1 MILALDPSSKVIGWA
16 VLDKTIFWSGGT
28 VELGGTDISERCY
41 EAFYWLDDFLG
52 YYSTITFD
60 AVAIEV
66 PVLHFKNV
74 KTLRTLA
81 YVNGALRAAIIGNEL
96 KVVDVMPGKR
106 LTAFGLRANTR
117 RDEAKEKLQELVIE
131 RYGNQP
137 EFRDNDIVDAVAV
150 GVAALEMIDE
160 QQRKDQDR

>member
-16 VLDKTIFWSGGT
+16 ILDKTIFWLGGT
-28 VELGGTDISERCY
+28 VELGGANISERCY

-52 YYSTITFD
+52 DSTIAFD

-81 YVNGALRAAIIGNEL
+81 YVNGALRAAIIGNET
-96 KVVDVMPGKR
+96 KVVNIMPGKR

-131 RYGNQP
+131 RYGDQP

-150 GVAALEMIDE
+150 GVAAMEILQERGDG
-160 QQRKDQDR
+160 QR